1 MNLNSV
7 TDHLATE
14 LQHRAEPMTG
24 RAQQAIRSTQQA
36 ATHALDQFADA
47 VQQAHDQAVPRIE
60 QLGERAETLTRHG
73 IDAARQRAAR
83 LREAA
88 HHTQDRTVGYIRAE
102 PVKSVLIAAALGAVL
117 VGVWRMASQ
126 GGRDHH

>member
-1 MNLNSV
+1 MNLNTV
-7 TDHLATE
+7 TEPLATE
-14 LQHRAEPMTG
+14 VQSRVDPLTD

-36 ATHALDQFADA
+36 ATHALDQLSDA

-73 IDAARQRAAR
+73 IEAARERAAR

-102 PVKSVLIAAALGAVL
+102 PVKSVLIAAGLGALL
-117 VGVWRMASQ
+117 VGVWRMA
-126 GGRDHH
+126 RHPRT